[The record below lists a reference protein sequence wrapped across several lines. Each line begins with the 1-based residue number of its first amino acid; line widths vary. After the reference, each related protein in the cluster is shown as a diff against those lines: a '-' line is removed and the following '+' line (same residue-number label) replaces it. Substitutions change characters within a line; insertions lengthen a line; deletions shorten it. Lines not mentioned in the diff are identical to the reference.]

1 MRANRVSLSAVLRT
15 SPPDAGLP
23 LPTLLRPPG
32 SPAAAAATVPPL
44 FHGDPPAASPA
55 ATTAAAAWSALPPSG
70 RLHAAALGRVLPR
83 LGVLRAHVGAAAV
96 QDPRVGLARLGG
108 RDPAQHAGPSHSQK
122 TGKGLKFCRKKERNC
137 FDF

>member
-1 MRANRVSLSAVLRT
+1 MKVNRVSPSTVLRT

-55 ATTAAAAWSALPPSG
+55 ATAAAAWSALPPSG